1 MADSILLQV
10 SIGGMSAS
18 GTGVTLFGEL
28 DRASSVLLI
37 DLYRDIRPGEAP
49 KRAPGCAVLTNDPMS
64 DDHDLLFTEDAL
76 RQAISDYYTFVGR
89 DLLVLEPKVS
99 RFNPQSAIEADGI
112 DERGR
117 KYRFAPGITNGQVA
131 VVAMCWFALQQSAF
145 ASQVAALDD
154 YADLSITSVGIHP
167 AAGNPKTM
175 GYAMGGKLAIGADG
189 WPV

>member
-1 MADSILLQV
+1 MAESIPMQV

-18 GTGVTLFGEL
+18 GLGITLFGEL

-37 DLYRDIRPGEAP
+37 DLSREIRPGEP
-49 KRAPGCAVLTNDPMS
+49 VKRRRGCAVLTNDPLS

-76 RQAISDYYTFVGR
+76 RQAIADYYTFVGR
-89 DLLVLEPKVS
+89 DLLVLDDKVS
-99 RFNPQSAIEADGI
+99 RFNPQSVIEADGI

-117 KYRFAPGITNGQVA
+117 KYRFATNISNGQVA
-131 VVAMCWFALQQSAF
+131 VVAMCWFALQQSGF
-145 ASQVAALDD
+145 ASQIAALDD